1 MNYEYWDNLPTNHS
15 SYLYPYIYFNF
26 YQRRYVSDEKGI
38 SDDNEHNPVN
48 LTHLHPVVL
57 AIDDINSEATLE
69 DQNYSVG
76 GKKWEGEDSR

>member
-1 MNYEYWDNLPTNHS
+1 M
-15 SYLYPYIYFNF
+15 
-26 YQRRYVSDEKGI
+26 SDEKGI